1 MPMDNIFTPKLKNIE
16 QHVSAAMRNEKCYS
30 PKEST
35 LEFIKNFARN
45 FRVDK
50 EADATIQDF
59 ILN

>member
-16 QHVSAAMRNEKCYS
+16 QQVSAAMRNEISYS

>member
-1 MPMDNIFTPKLKNIE
+1 MPMNNIFTPKLKKIE
-16 QHVSAAMRNEKCYS
+16 QQVSAAMRNEKSYS

-35 LEFIKNFARN
+35 LEFIKDFARN

-50 EADATIQDF
+50 ETEVTIQSF

>member
-1 MPMDNIFTPKLKNIE
+1 MDNIFTPELKKIE
-16 QHVSAAMRNEKCYS
+16 QQVSASLRNEKSYS

-35 LEFIKNFARN
+35 LEFIKDFARN

-50 EADATIQDF
+50 ETETAIQGF

>member
-16 QHVSAAMRNEKCYS
+16 QQVSAAMRNEKSYS